1 MNNNI
6 EYISK
11 IKKGE
16 EASFRHLLIAIRKTC
31 SIMHSVSYE
40 PKKPLKK

>member
-16 EASFRHLLIAIRKTC
+16 EASFRHFVNSC
-31 SIMHSVSYE
+31 STMHSVSYE